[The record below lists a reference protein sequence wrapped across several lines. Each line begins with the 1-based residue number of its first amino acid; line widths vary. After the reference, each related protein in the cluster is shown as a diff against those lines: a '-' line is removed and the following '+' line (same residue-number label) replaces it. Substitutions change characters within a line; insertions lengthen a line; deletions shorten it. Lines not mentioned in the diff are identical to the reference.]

1 MLQVEFL
8 HEATSSLCLTR
19 LVAINGSR
27 FGSWVL
33 RCPKDS
39 NMLWQ
44 NEFINY
50 HKFCF
55 ITTCSPC
62 SSLQFPSFGRK
73 HERNTARHSG
83 IAFWPSFLWRP
94 VVCCQVYH
102 GSLGRH
108 AWPAENSQFGSAG
121 PWWSQVPSVQQLLLD
136 STIAAWIC
144 LNLLNKDTKHFS
156 HTTFSPGLLSQ
167 NLLQR
172 PRPPKSHVLSLT
184 NFISPC
190 MKHHLMESAVPS
202 SRSWTSLAFIVF
214 MAFIAFIAWVV
225 PECSRDILIILLQVK
240 PTYGFRGDCVAT
252 CCNIKRFSEETWVS
266 GHCHC
271 AQPRVAPD
279 FLGRRPTRLRQ
290 HIQISSMFCHNA
302 LQRHPSAKSWETT
315 NT

>member
-1 MLQVEFL
+1 MLQVELL

-108 AWPAENSQFGSAG
+108 AWPARELTTSECRTLVITSPLSATTA
-121 PWWSQVPSVQQLLLD
+121 LRLYNR
-136 STIAAWIC
+136 C
-144 LNLLNKDTKHFS
+144 LNLL
-156 HTTFSPGLLSQ
+156 
-167 NLLQR
+167 
-172 PRPPKSHVLSLT
+172 KS
-184 NFISPC
+184 
-190 MKHHLMESAVPS
+190 A
-202 SRSWTSLAFIVF
+202 
-214 MAFIAFIAWVV
+214 
-225 PECSRDILIILLQVK
+225 
-240 PTYGFRGDCVAT
+240 
-252 CCNIKRFSEETWVS
+252 
-266 GHCHC
+266 
-271 AQPRVAPD
+271 
-279 FLGRRPTRLRQ
+279 
-290 HIQISSMFCHNA
+290 
-302 LQRHPSAKSWETT
+302 
-315 NT
+315 